1 MVYYQTEQFD
11 SGWKRHIDASN
22 IGLALFSLTA
32 GFFICFLLKTNA
44 WTRETD
50 NIFDNTLIINDCFS
64 MTFWTDWTK
73 WKTPKT
79 QVFRCFLRIY
89 GFFRQSH
96 FCLSYP
102 TCHPFES
109 DPICE
114 RTLGACMP
122 GLSVQMPSGYQPFEI
137 LHKNDYDGF
146 AFSYSTKI
154 CKIRRIEAWKICK
167 YRLIY
172 TWILCILIVIWND
185 FLLTII
191 S

>member
-1 MVYYQTEQFD
+1 MVYNQKEQFD

-102 TCHPFES
+102 TFQPLGSEFLFIYWLQIIENAYDFVCVNHFPMFSGDTSSQLGMKWNKDQSAPHYTMLTYIGNDVVLSFLSLLFYRYFLSPIFIS
-109 DPICE
+109 D
-114 RTLGACMP
+114 RT
-122 GLSVQMPSGYQPFEI
+122 SV
-137 LHKNDYDGF
+137 
-146 AFSYSTKI
+146 
-154 CKIRRIEAWKICK
+154 
-167 YRLIY
+167 
-172 TWILCILIVIWND
+172 
-185 FLLTII
+185 
-191 S
+191 